1 MFVKRLNG
9 RLNRRIDRRN
19 LLAAAAI
26 AALAGCAV
34 VPKAPTSAPT
44 PAPTPAPSQSELP
57 VDAARHSIALLVP
70 VTGPNAGVG
79 QSIANAA
86 NMALLDTAAKN
97 LRVTTY
103 DTSAGPA
110 EAARRAV
117 ADGNQLILGP
127 LLADDIPTISAI
139 AKAAKV
145 PVISFSND
153 EQAASRD
160 VFIMGNLPG
169 QSVTRTVQ
177 YARAQGVSSFAALI
191 PKGDYGDRTSS
202 ALLAAVRAGG
212 GSVVALEPYD
222 RSATSIA
229 SAALRVKAKGGFDA
243 LLIADS
249 GSLSARAATAFK
261 GSAKAQAAGTAPA
274 VRLLGTELWSGER
287 ELTSTP
293 ALAGA
298 WFATVS
304 DQRFGQ
310 FSKSYRA
317 RFGAQPFR
325 IATLGYDAVLLTLRV
340 ARDWK
345 PGSRFP
351 ADALRDT
358 KAFPGGFLGVD
369 GAFRFTRTG
378 LVERALEVR
387 EVQTGTVKVISP
399 APVKFGE

>member
-1 MFVKRLNG
+1 MFDKSLN
-9 RLNRRIDRRN
+9 RRN
-19 LLAAAAI
+19 LLVAATMAV
-26 AALAGCAV
+26 LAGCTV
-34 VPKAPTSAPT
+34 VPKGPSTTTAPPPPPRTVPR
-44 PAPTPAPSQSELP
+44 PSDIPIDTE
-57 VDAARHSIALLVP
+57 RHRVALLVP
-70 VTGPNAGVG
+70 LTGPNAGVG
-79 QSIANAA
+79 QALANAA

-103 DTSAGPA
+103 DTSAGA
-110 EAARRAV
+110 EEAARRAV

-127 LLADDIPTISAI
+127 LLADDIPAVSAI
-139 AKAAKV
+139 AKASRI

-177 YARAQGVSSFAALI
+177 YARGQGLSTFAALI
-191 PKGDYGDRTSS
+191 PRGDYGDRTSA
-202 ALLAAVRAGG
+202 ALLSAVRASGG
-212 GSVVALEPYD
+212 TVVAVEPYE
-222 RSATSIA
+222 RSGPSIS
-229 SAALRVKAKGGFDA
+229 SAALRMKSKGGFDA

-249 GSLSARAATAFK
+249 GGLSVRAATAFK
-261 GSAKAQAAGTAPA
+261 GTGKAAPGNP

-287 ELTSTP
+287 DVTASP
-293 ALAGA
+293 ALTGA
-298 WFATVS
+298 WYSTVS

-317 RFGAQPFR
+317 RFGGQPFR

-340 ARDWK
+340 AREWK
-345 PGSRFP
+345 PGTRFP
-351 ADALRDT
+351 ADTLRDT

-369 GAFRFTRTG
+369 GAFRFTKGG

-387 EVQTGTVKVISP
+387 EVGNGTVRVISP
-399 APVKFGE
+399 APAKFGD

>member
-1 MFVKRLNG
+1 MFDKGLN
-9 RLNRRIDRRN
+9 RRN
-19 LLAAAAI
+19 LLAAAAM
-26 AALAGCAV
+26 AVLAGCAV
-34 VPKAPTSAPT
+34 VPKAPVSTGPTRPAAP
-44 PAPTPAPSQSELP
+44 PPQSEIP
-57 VDAARHSIALLVP
+57 VDAERHSIALLVP
-70 VTGPNAGVG
+70 MAGQNAGVG

-86 NMALLDTAAKN
+86 NMALLDTGAKN

-103 DTSAGPA
+103 DTSTNPSD
-110 EAARRAV
+110 AARRAV

-127 LLADDIPTISAI
+127 LLSDDIPAVSAV
-139 AKAAKV
+139 AKAARV

-153 EQAASRD
+153 QKAASRD

-169 QSVTRTVQ
+169 QSVTRTVE
-177 YARAQGVSSFAALI
+177 YARSQGISTFGALV
-191 PKGDYGDRTSS
+191 PKGDYGDRTSA
-202 ALLAAVRAGG
+202 ALLAAVRSGG

-222 RSATSIA
+222 RTAASIA
-229 SAALRVKAKGGFDA
+229 SAAQRVKAKGGFEA
-243 LLIADS
+243 LLVADG

-261 GSAKAQAAGTAPA
+261 GSSRNTG

-287 ELTSTP
+287 ELTTTP

-304 DQRFGQ
+304 DQRFAQ

-345 PGSRFP
+345 PGARFP
-351 ADALRDT
+351 ADTLRDT
-358 KAFPGGFLGVD
+358 NAFPGGFLGVD
-369 GAFRFTRTG
+369 GAFRFTRAG

-387 EVQTGTVKVISP
+387 EVQGGTIKVISP
-399 APVKFGE
+399 APVKFGN